1 MSRLDDYMES
11 VHERTTPEPD
21 PVQTLPAAEDPEPA
35 EVDFQRI
42 QNLTV
47 EFVRM
52 IQDNEH
58 PYILLSTAVE
68 IISLYRQ
75 EAGWRDVT
83 QTALNGLFLLD
94 GRTWEELAAEGYGA
108 TADTARE
115 TEEAVEHFYSNAAS
129 RLKLLRGKLDG
140 TRTEVNKWI
149 TQLEEIRQ
157 TIATPE
163 VIESIPQE
171 MEQQQ
176 LNID

>member
-1 MSRLDDYMES
+1 MSRLDDYMQS

-21 PVQTLPAAEDPEPA
+21 PVQTLPPVEDPEPA
-35 EVDFQRI
+35 EVDFQRA
-42 QNLTV
+42 QNLIV

-52 IQDNEH
+52 IQDGEH
-58 PYILLSTAVE
+58 PYILLSTAIE

-75 EAGWRDVT
+75 EPGWRDVT

-115 TEEAVEHFYSNAAS
+115 TAEAVEQFYSNAES
-129 RLKLLRGKLDG
+129 RLKLLRGKLDS
-140 TRTEVNKWI
+140 TRIEVNKWI
-149 TQLEEIRQ
+149 AQLEEIRQ
-157 TIATPE
+157 SVTIPE

-176 LNID
+176 FNID